1 MCRLRT
7 KQNSDLA
14 SEITLRGLLFTSHK
28 RLCIIILG
36 EANFWRQLFEVNLS
50 AAFDMHLC
58 TYPKGLFCRAAAS
71 GTLDQMKAIALFLVM
86 IVIPSLAE
94 SDPDLSQGDIVAAI
108 DQRLARSEK
117 NWEHHYVSERHTFG
131 S

>member
-1 MCRLRT
+1 M
-7 KQNSDLA
+7 
-14 SEITLRGLLFTSHK
+14 
-28 RLCIIILG
+28 LG
-36 EANFWRQLFEVNLS
+36 EPKCSRHLFEVNLS
-50 AAFDMHLC
+50 ATFDMQLC

-117 NWEHHYVSERHTFG
+117 NWSGTEK
-131 S
+131 

>member
-71 GTLDQMKAIALFLVM
+71 GNLDQMKAIALFLVM
-86 IVIPSLAE
+86 RSVEHTSELQSHSELECRLLLAKK
-94 SDPDLSQGDIVAAI
+94 IRI
-108 DQRLARSEK
+108 SE
-117 NWEHHYVSERHTFG
+117 
-131 S
+131 